1 MRVSEIKDRIH
12 PKLYSTLKFEE
23 FRPCQGKAVD
33 AGLLEQKNLLVCT
46 PTASGKT
53 LVAEIGA
60 INSIL
65 EKKGK
70 AIYIVPLKSLASEKF
85 KEFKETYEPLGVKV
99 AISIGDLDTSENWL
113 DKYDLIIV
121 TAEKLDSLLRHQARW
136 VKDVATVVVDEV
148 HMLNDRSRGPTLE
161 VLITLLRNLLPKMQL
176 IALSAT
182 VGNTQEFA
190 SWLKAELI
198 EDSWRPIKLHQ
209 GTFFDKQIKFHVDKE
224 NHEIVSEFSD
234 PTLQIAMDTIKQ
246 GQQALI
252 FCPTKAATEST
263 AHRIAHLLKL
273 DSDLNADGENII
285 KALQRPTSQCQKL
298 YEVFVKGVAFHH
310 AGLVA
315 KQKNIIENNFREGN
329 IRIICCT
336 PTLAMGINMPADRAI
351 MKSLKRFDGRGS
363 SWIPVLEYHQMT
375 GRAGR
380 PGRGVKE
387 GLAVSI
393 AGSEKEEEYIYEKY
407 ILGKPENI
415 ESKLSV
421 EPLLRTHMLSL
432 IASGFVR
439 TKEELLEFFRQTFY
453 GAQYGDDWSFELK
466 IEDLLELLEKYKFIT
481 KKDDKLKPT
490 SVGKRIS
497 ELYLDPQDAWTILQ
511 GLKKTLHKN
520 EFSLLHLI
528 SSTSEM
534 WPRIRARKS
543 DMENIEDAVVN
554 FEKHI
559 VVDIPKEWDRKYS
572 AFLDA
577 IKTTLLF
584 MEWSD
589 EKSEE
594 WLLETFAIRPGE
606 IRAKLLTADWLLYA
620 CSEIARIMDLT
631 DMQNLANKTRLRVKH
646 GIKEE
651 LLALI
656 KLKGVG
662 RYRARLLYRA
672 GWKKP
677 SDIKKSSPA
686 KLATILRS
694 AKIAEK
700 VWDQIEAQ
708 RIEHPDRHLDRDF
721 DAI

>member
-1 MRVSEIKDRIH
+1 MLVSEIKDRVH

-23 FRPCQGKAVD
+23 FRPCQEKAIKQ
-33 AGLLEQKNLLVCT
+33 GLLDRKNLLVCT

-53 LVAEIGA
+53 LVAEMGA
-60 INSIL
+60 INTIL

-70 AIYIVPLKSLASEKF
+70 AIYIVPLKSLASEKY
-85 KEFKETYEPLGVKV
+85 KEFKETYEPLGIKV
-99 AISIGDLDTSENWL
+99 AMSIGDLDTSENWL
-113 DKYDLIIV
+113 DSYDLIIV

-148 HMLNDRSRGPTLE
+148 HILNDTHRGPTLE

-198 EDSWRPIKLHQ
+198 EDGWRPVKLYQ
-209 GTFFDKQIKFHVDKE
+209 GTFFDKQIKFHVEKK

-273 DSDLNADGENII
+273 DEHLRADGERLI
-285 KALQRPTSQCQKL
+285 KALPRPTSQCQKL
-298 YEVFVKGVAFHH
+298 YDVFLKGVAFHH

-315 KQKNIIENNFREGN
+315 KQKTIVENNFRESN
-329 IRIICCT
+329 LHIICCT

-387 GLAVSI
+387 GLAISI
-393 AGSEKEEEYIYEKY
+393 AGSEKDEEFIYEKY
-407 ILGKPENI
+407 IQGKPEAI
-415 ESKLSV
+415 ESKLAV

-432 IASGFVR
+432 IASSFVK

-466 IEDLLELLEKYKFIT
+466 IEDLLDMLDQYKFIT
-481 KKDDKLKPT
+481 KENDKLKPT

-497 ELYLDPQDAWTILQ
+497 ELYLDPQDAWTMLQ
-511 GLKKTLHKN
+511 GLKKVAHKN

-528 SSTSEM
+528 SSTSNM
-534 WPRIRARKS
+534 WPKLRVRKS
-543 DMENIEDAVVN
+543 DMENIENAIVD
-554 FEKHI
+554 FEKNI
-559 VVDIPKEWDRKYS
+559 VVDIPKEWDYNYR

-577 IKTTLLF
+577 IKTALLF
-584 MEWSD
+584 MAWTD
-589 EKSEE
+589 ERSEE
-594 WLLETFAIRPGE
+594 WLLEQFAIRPGE
-606 IRAKLLTADWLLYA
+606 IRSKLLTADWLLYA
-620 CSEIARIMDLT
+620 CSEIARLMDLT
-631 DMQNLANKTRLRVKH
+631 EMQSLANKTRIRVKH
-646 GIKEE
+646 GIKED
-651 LLALI
+651 LLPLV
-656 KLKGVG
+656 KLSGIG
-662 RYRARLLYRA
+662 RYRARLMYRA

-686 KLATILRS
+686 KLATILHS
-694 AKIAEK
+694 AKIADK
-700 VWDQIEAQ
+700 IWKQIDAERQ
-708 RIEHPDRHLDRDF
+708 EHPDRHLDRDF
-721 DAI
+721 DM